1 MDALSIY
8 WNAVWQH
15 TRARR
20 GKIEP
25 LHTEAD
31 HRAFARSL
39 RLPSHLTFS
48 ALAGKWRIGDSEAR
62 GRHDDTVRP

>member
-20 GKIEP
+20 GNLERP
-25 LHTEAD
+25 HTVAD
-31 HRAFARSL
+31 YRAFARRL
-39 RLPSHLTFS
+39 RVPMHLTYS
-48 ALAGKWRIGDSEAR
+48 APAGQWRIGDCAAR